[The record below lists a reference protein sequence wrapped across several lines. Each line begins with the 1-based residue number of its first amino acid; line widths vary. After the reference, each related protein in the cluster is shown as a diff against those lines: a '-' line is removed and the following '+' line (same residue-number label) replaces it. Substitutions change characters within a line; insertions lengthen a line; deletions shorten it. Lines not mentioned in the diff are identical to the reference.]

1 MKETIEKIVPLWMLK
16 WYRDF
21 KVAKFKNR
29 SAEDVFTEIYKT
41 NRWKSSES
49 ISGEGS
55 ELKQVE
61 TLIKELDSLIAN
73 LNISSILD
81 IPCGDF
87 NWMRHVDLSKVNY
100 VGADIVNELIEANI
114 EKFKDYENVNFI
126 VLDLINNKLPKK
138 DLIII
143 RDCLVHLSFD
153 HIFKSIENVK
163 KSGSKY
169 LFTTTYPNHNSNLD
183 IITGDWRRLN
193 LMQPPFNFPE
203 PLLIINEN
211 CTESNGRY
219 ADKSMLLWDISKL

>member
-1 MKETIEKIVPLWMLK
+1 MKEIIEKIAPVWIIK

-21 KVAKFKNR
+21 KVSKFKNR
-29 SAEDVFTEIYKT
+29 SAQDVFTEIYKT

-55 ELKQVE
+55 ELKQAE
-61 TLIKELDSLIAN
+61 TLIKELNSLVTN

-87 NWMRHVDLSKVNY
+87 NWMQHVDLSKVNY
-100 VGADIVNELIEANI
+100 VGADIVNELIEKNV

-126 VLDLINNKLPKK
+126 VLDLINNELPKK
-138 DLIII
+138 DLVII

-153 HIFKSIENVK
+153 HISKSIENVK

-169 LFTTTYPNHNSNLD
+169 LFTTTYPNHNTNLD
-183 IITGDWRRLN
+183 IVTGDWRRLN
-193 LMQPPFNFPE
+193 LMQPPFNFPG
-203 PLLIINEN
+203 PLLVINEN

-219 ADKSMLLWDISKL
+219 ADKSMVLWDISKL

>member
-1 MKETIEKIVPLWMLK
+1 MKETIEKIVPVWILK
-16 WYRDF
+16 WYRDL
-21 KVAKFKNR
+21 KVSKFKNR

-61 TLIKELDSLIAN
+61 TLIKELDSLIVN

-87 NWMRHVDLSKVNY
+87 NWMQHVNLSTVNY
-100 VGADIVNELIEANI
+100 TGADIVNELIESNI
-114 EKFKDYENVNFI
+114 EKFKDYENVNFM
-126 VLDLINNKLPKK
+126 VLDLINNELPKK

-143 RDCLVHLSFD
+143 RDCLVHLSYE
-153 HIFKSIENVK
+153 HIFKSIESVK

-169 LFTTTYPNHNSNLD
+169 LFTTTYPNHNTNLD

-193 LMQPPFNFPE
+193 LMQPPFNFPD

-219 ADKSMLLWDISKL
+219 ADKSMVLWDISKL

>member
-1 MKETIEKIVPLWMLK
+1 MKETIEKIVPVWILK

-21 KVAKFKNR
+21 KVSKFKNR

-55 ELKQVE
+55 ELKQAE
-61 TLIKELDSLIAN
+61 TLIIELNSLIAN
-73 LNISSILD
+73 RNISSILD

-87 NWMRHVDLSKVNY
+87 NWMQHVDLSKVNY
-100 VGADIVNELIEANI
+100 VGADIVNELIEKNV
-114 EKFKDYENVNFI
+114 EKFKGYENVNFM
-126 VLDLINNKLPKK
+126 VLDLINSELPKK
-138 DLIII
+138 DLVII
-143 RDCLVHLSFD
+143 RDCLVHLSFE
-153 HIFKSIENVK
+153 HIFKSIENIK

-169 LFTTTYPNHNSNLD
+169 LFTTTYPNHNLNLD

-193 LMQPPFNFPE
+193 LTQPPFNFPE

-219 ADKSMLLWDISKL
+219 ADKSMVLWDISKL